1 MKGISN
7 MDSAVKILIDKINEY
22 ITSFNARGY
31 DRKFDHKCDRIY
43 FSLTREKFK
52 IVKYHFK
59 DTYWLGHFIFNEY
72 SFSCHYSAETDCYE
86 LIARHNDY
94 IEDVDEQLE
103 YIEKTYGEED

>member
-1 MKGISN
+1 
-7 MDSAVKILIDKINEY
+7 MDSAVKILNDKINEY
-22 ITSFNARGY
+22 ITSFYSRCL

-43 FSLTREKFK
+43 FSLPREQFK

-86 LIARHNDY
+86 LIARHEDF
-94 IEDVDEQLE
+94 IEDIDELFI
-103 YIEKTYGEED
+103 YLDKTYGERKD